1 MYIKYVIM
9 VFDNTAIHLDK
20 FITLTIETNIQQFLF
35 DDFDQNE
42 EDGSNVFETIQD
54 ISINTSF
61 EKYFMEFLN
70 TYKNISN
77 LNAVKT
83 DYIKFLFFG
92 KKFKIKKPQT
102 RNEYIYIIQLLY
114 SKNIITNT
122 NYYDKLPIITN
133 LYYAHLAEEEYG
145 DLEWIEEQVHIYA
158 LNKIA
163 EHPFTN
169 NWLLQKIYIPRM
181 KLLFEEIYK
190 KSNYIFD

>member
-83 DYIKFLFFG
+83 DYIKFLFF
-92 KKFKIKKPQT
+92 
-102 RNEYIYIIQLLY
+102 
-114 SKNIITNT
+114 
-122 NYYDKLPIITN
+122 
-133 LYYAHLAEEEYG
+133 
-145 DLEWIEEQVHIYA
+145 
-158 LNKIA
+158 
-163 EHPFTN
+163 
-169 NWLLQKIYIPRM
+169 
-181 KLLFEEIYK
+181 
-190 KSNYIFD
+190 